1 MYSRCVRVEAH
12 VNTATVATDTLLE
25 ACTWSLARSYTSAPS
40 GCGYNYNQY
49 HCFPSPDLLSS
60 QLKLEIQ

>member
-1 MYSRCVRVEAH
+1 M
-12 VNTATVATDTLLE
+12 NTATVATDTLLE
-25 ACTWSLARSYTSAPS
+25 ACTWSLARSHTSAPS